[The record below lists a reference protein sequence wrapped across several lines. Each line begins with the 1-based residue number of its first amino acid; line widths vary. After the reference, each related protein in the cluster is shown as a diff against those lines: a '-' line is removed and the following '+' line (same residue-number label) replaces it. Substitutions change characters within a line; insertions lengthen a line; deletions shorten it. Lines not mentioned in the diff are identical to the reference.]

1 MQFTPS
7 DLYEQLE
14 GKNKA
19 GNALA
24 NRVQVAA

>member
-1 MQFTPS
+1 MQFVPS

-14 GKNKA
+14 SKNKV
-19 GNALA
+19 GDALS